1 MNRPEDKIA
10 PSTGTREA
18 QSSKTVAAGHVST
31 HAAHKEVKPPK
42 KITETYLHNSGLY
55 YMQRY
60 AASVTQF
67 RRVMQR
73 KIDKSCRH
81 HTDQD
86 QAACAVMLDA
96 LVEKFVRI
104 GLLND
109 EGFARGSVI
118 SLRRRGLSQRMIL
131 MKLQNKG
138 LSENQIKAALAEFND
153 ENETNQ
159 QALEM
164 EGALKL
170 AKKKKVGPYAI
181 GDYDRNKALGAFA
194 RAGFSMDVI
203 RKVLDMD
210 IDEIEN

>member
-1 MNRPEDKIA
+1 MNRPEDENA
-10 PSTGTREA
+10 PSTGTRKA
-18 QSSKTVAAGHVST
+18 QSSKTAAAGHVST
-31 HAAHKEVKPPK
+31 HAARKEIKPPK

-60 AASVTQF
+60 AASVAQF

-86 QAACAVMLDA
+86 PAACAVILDA
-96 LVEKFVRI
+96 LVEKFIRA

-138 LSENQIKAALAEFND
+138 LSEDQIKAALAEFND
-153 ENETNQ
+153 ENETSAQ
-159 QALEM
+159 TLEM
-164 EGALKL
+164 GGALKL
-170 AKKKKVGPYAI
+170 AKKKKVGPYAV
-181 GDYDRNKALGAFA
+181 GEYDRQKALGAFA

-210 IDEIEN
+210 LDEVED

>member
-1 MNRPEDKIA
+1 
-10 PSTGTREA
+10 
-18 QSSKTVAAGHVST
+18 
-31 HAAHKEVKPPK
+31 
-42 KITETYLHNSGLY
+42 
-55 YMQRY
+55 MQRY

-86 QAACAVMLDA
+86 AATCAGLLDA
-96 LVEKFVRI
+96 LVEKFVRA

-138 LSENQIKAALAEFND
+138 LSEQQVKAALAEFND
-153 ENETNQ
+153 DNETSDR
-159 QALEM
+159 ALEL

-170 AKKKKVGPYAI
+170 AKKKKFGPFA
-181 GDYDRNKALGAFA
+181 GGAEYDRKKALGAFA

-210 IDEIEN
+210 LEEIED

>member
-1 MNRPEDKIA
+1 
-10 PSTGTREA
+10 
-18 QSSKTVAAGHVST
+18 
-31 HAAHKEVKPPK
+31 
-42 KITETYLHNSGLY
+42 
-55 YMQRY
+55 MQRY
-60 AASVTQF
+60 AASVNQF

-73 KIDKSCRH
+73 KIDKSCRF

-86 QAACAVMLDA
+86 AATCAGLLDA
-96 LVEKFVRI
+96 LVEKFIRA

-138 LSENQIKAALAEFND
+138 LSEQQIKTALAEFND
-153 ENETNQ
+153 DNETSDRT
-159 QALEM
+159 LEL

-170 AKKKKVGPYAI
+170 AKKKKVGPFAN
-181 GDYDRNKALGAFA
+181 GADYDRKKALGAFA

-210 IDEIEN
+210 LEEIED